1 MGYNSKMVIILI
13 LVILTV
19 LGGVLWFLGASQT
32 KDNATDNVNNNNVT
46 SSQSWIN
53 VSYANV
59 SSSEK
64 MDIYLPNTTGPYPV
78 IIAIHGGSFYKGDKN
93 SSEINLIKSAALD
106 RGYAFVS
113 INYRLSSEAK
123 FPAQINDVKAAIR
136 YVRVNAKRYNMN
148 PREIGVI
155 GNSAGGYL
163 AALAGTSGGV
173 KELQN
178 SSLGNSNVSDR
189 VQAVIDL
196 YGPINFSTIDQQ
208 FVESGINGEICNI
221 SSSLESKLMGHDI
234 STIPNQV
241 AKANPETYIS
251 RDDPAFFIQHGSSDR
266 VIPYQQSVDFAGKLK
281 AAIGD
286 KKLYL
291 EIIQGAGHGDEQ
303 FFTTGNIKKIL
314 DFFDANL
321 KQS

>member
-1 MGYNSKMVIILI
+1 MRINMWNNSKIVVILI
-13 LVILTV
+13 LVILAV
-19 LGGVLWFLGASQT
+19 FGGASWFLNASQT
-32 KDNATDNVNNNNVT
+32 EVNTTSNITGQSLTNVA
-46 SSQSWIN
+46 
-53 VSYANV
+53 YANV
-59 SSSEK
+59 SAAEK

-93 SSEINLIKSAALD
+93 SSELNAIKQAALD

-136 YVRVNAKRYNMN
+136 YLRANAKQYNMN

-173 KELQN
+173 TKLQN

-189 VQAVIDL
+189 VQAVVDL
-196 YGPINFSTIDQQ
+196 YGPINFGTIDQQ
-208 FVESGINGEICNI
+208 FVESGINGETCNI
-221 SSSLESKLMGHDI
+221 SSSLESKLMGQDI
-234 STIPNQV
+234 STIPDQV

-251 RDDPAFFIQHGSSDR
+251 IDDPAFFIQHGTADR

-281 AAIGD
+281 IVIGD
-286 KKLYL
+286 KKVYL

-303 FFTTGNIKKIL
+303 FFTTANIKKIL
-314 DFFDANL
+314 EFFDANL
-321 KQS
+321 K